1 MGCMLSFSFLFYD
14 DCVFLSPFLSM
25 CFLYIFLSGT
35 FEDDPVDEDDRS
47 DVPSGAGFED
57 PSA

>member
-1 MGCMLSFSFLFYD
+1 MGCMLSFSFLFMMIVY
-14 DCVFLSPFLSM
+14 SYPSFLSM
-25 CFLYIFLSGT
+25 CFLYMFLTGT

-47 DVPSGAGFED
+47 AAPSGAGFED

>member
-14 DCVFLSPFLSM
+14 DCVFLSLFSFHVFPIYVLT
-25 CFLYIFLSGT
+25 GT

>member
-25 CFLYIFLSGT
+25 RFPIYVLTGT